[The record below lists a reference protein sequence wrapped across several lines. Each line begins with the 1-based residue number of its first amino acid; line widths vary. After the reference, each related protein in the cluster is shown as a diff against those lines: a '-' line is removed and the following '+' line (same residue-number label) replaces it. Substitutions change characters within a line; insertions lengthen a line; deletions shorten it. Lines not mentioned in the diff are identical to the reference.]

1 MLAVVASI
9 VIAIWGLQ
17 APANSAPADAVGSV
31 KRAPLT
37 AADVSALQ
45 ADAEKGDVSAELKLA
60 RAYSV
65 GDGVARSA
73 ETAADWYR
81 KAADHGNSEAQN
93 EMGMIYSIGDGVV
106 RDKALAVTWY
116 RKAARQGY
124 AEAMVNLGKAYYN
137 GDGVPVDDASAFA
150 WFTLAKEAG
159 DPNAAKAL
167 ENTAGDRKPW
177 TEADGYKHIAEL
189 YGPGG
194 LLGANPTTAARWWL
208 LSAQGGDTEAQ
219 VMTAD
224 NFLNGHG
231 VPQNLAAGRHWCE
244 EAAKFQDFRSFYCL
258 GEIYRRGLGVKPNY
272 TLARSWYERS
282 ARQRSAES
290 VRALA
295 EMDAAGQGGKRNLE
309 SASVRYASLVVSVGD
324 KGDAIRLAALKSQI
338 PPKRWKEVEKQLTAM
353 HIDPEKLDQT
363 LKSAS
368 AQ

>member
-1 MLAVVASI
+1 L
-9 VIAIWGLQ
+9 
-17 APANSAPADAVGSV
+17 
-31 KRAPLT
+31 
-37 AADVSALQ
+37 
-45 ADAEKGDVSAELKLA
+45 AELRLA

-65 GDGVARSA
+65 GDGLPKSS
-73 ETAADWYR
+73 ETAVEWYR
-81 KAADHGNSEAQN
+81 KAADSGNPEAQN
-93 EMGMIYSIGDGVV
+93 ATGIIYMTGDGVV
-106 RDKALAVTWY
+106 RDKTLAATWY

-124 AEAMVNLGKAYYN
+124 AGAMYSLGIAYYN

-194 LLGANPTTAARWWL
+194 LLGANPTSAARWWL

-231 VPQNLAAGRHWCE
+231 VPQDLAAGRHWCE
-244 EAAKFQDFRSFYCL
+244 EAAKVQDFRSFYCL

-282 ARQRSAES
+282 ARQRSAVS
-290 VRALA
+290 IRALA
-295 EMDAAGQGGKRNLE
+295 EMDAAGQGGKRDLE

-353 HIDPEKLDQT
+353 HIDPKKLDQT
-363 LKSAS
+363 LKSAG

>member
-1 MLAVVASI
+1 MLTVVASI
-9 VIAIWGLQ
+9 VIAIWGFQ
-17 APANSAPADAVGSV
+17 APAESAPAAGVSV
-31 KRAPLT
+31 KRESLT
-37 AADVSALQ
+37 ASEISALQ
-45 ADAEKGDVSAELKLA
+45 ASAGKGDISAELKLA

-65 GDGVARSA
+65 GDGVVKSG
-73 ETAADWYR
+73 ETAVEWYR
-81 KAADHGNSEAQN
+81 KAADSGNPEAQN
-93 EMGMIYSIGDGVV
+93 AMGIIYMTGDGVV
-106 RDKALAVTWY
+106 RDKLLAVAWY

-124 AEAMVNLGKAYYN
+124 ADAMFNLGTAYYN
-137 GDGVPVDDASAFA
+137 GDGVGVDDANAFA

-159 DPNAAKAL
+159 NPNAAKAL

-194 LLGANPTTAARWWL
+194 LLGANPTSAARWWL

-244 EAAKFQDFRSFYCL
+244 EAAKVQDFRSFYCL

-282 ARQRSAES
+282 ARQRSAVS
-290 VRALA
+290 IRALA
-295 EMDAAGQGGKRNLE
+295 EMDAAGQGGKRDLE
-309 SASVRYASLVVSVGD
+309 SASVRYASLVVSIGD

-363 LKSAS
+363 LKSAG